1 MRCALRTFTVIG
13 KEMTIWQK
21 WWQLHRYDGQR
32 WCNFIG
38 YGKIWAIVVNK
49 CIRVDKDGDNC
60 IVMLEIMLAND

>member
-1 MRCALRTFTVIG
+1 MRCDLRTFTFIG

-21 WWQLHRYDGQR
+21 WWQLHRYGQR
-32 WCNFIG
+32 WCNCIG
-38 YGKIWAIVVNK
+38 YGKIWAIVFNK